1 MQEPPSDARLGPRD
15 PSGRPCFLPL
25 QGCFSTGYD
34 PMCPHCNEYLFD
46 EVTKEGDN
54 VCPHCGQT
62 FWLRLTRGVGL
73 ITSKRAI
80 IHEFLWN

>member
-1 MQEPPSDARLGPRD
+1 MSDTPSARRVGPVD

-25 QGCFSTGYD
+25 QGCLSTGYD
-34 PMCPHCNEYLFD
+34 AMCPHCKEYCTD
-46 EVTKEGDN
+46 EETMEGGN
-54 VCPHCGQT
+54 VCCHCGKV
-62 FWLRLTRGVGL
+62 FFLRLTRGVGL